1 MLEKPTV
8 ARFLLA
14 ATLAFATPALALA
27 LADEAPP
34 PLDEDEAVRRALA
47 RPALD
52 DELRA
57 RVDLA
62 RADEIAARRWPNP
75 EASWSHEQVR
85 AAGATE
91 RQDVAVLSQRFDLS
105 GRRGLRGD
113 AAARRVEAAGAGVAL
128 LRLDVEAEARRA
140 FANAL
145 AQERRVGILRAA
157 VERLEG
163 VAAAVARRAA
173 SGDVA
178 GYDRRRVER
187 ERVTV
192 LGRLD
197 VEEGALAR
205 ARARL
210 AALIGATD
218 PAAPLALRGD
228 LTAAAPPPLATL
240 AERLPSRPDLTALD
254 LEVRSGELEARAAGR
269 WFIPEVELGGGLK
282 TVDDGFRR
290 DSGFAAALTIPIPLF
305 SRDQDERL
313 RGDAR
318 ARAARGR
325 LSLALDAARADVAGL
340 HAEATRLAAAAARY
354 RESGTADGAALLRS
368 AEAAYRGGEVGV
380 LELIDGYRAALD
392 ADLSLVELEWAARR
406 ARIDLDRTSGG
417 ASR

>member
-1 MLEKPTV
+1 VNQKPTA
-8 ARFLLA
+8 ARFLVA
-14 ATLAFATPALALA
+14 AALSLATPALPEPPPTEL
-27 LADEAPP
+27 DEA
-34 PLDEDEAVRRALA
+34 EAVRRALS

-52 DELRA
+52 GELRA
-57 RVDLA
+57 RVDVA
-62 RADEIAARRWPNP
+62 RADELAARRWPNP
-75 EASWSHEQVR
+75 EVSWSHEQVGSD
-85 AAGATE
+85 GATTQE
-91 RQDVAVLSQRFDLS
+91 DVALLTQRFDLS

-113 AAARRVEAAGAGVAL
+113 AAARRVEAAGADVAL
-128 LRLDVEAEARRA
+128 RRLDVEAEARHA
-140 FANAL
+140 FADAL
-145 AQERRVGILRAA
+145 AAERRVSIVKAA

-163 VAAAVARRAA
+163 VAGAVARRAA

-187 ERVTV
+187 ERLTA

-197 VEEGALAR
+197 VAEGALAR

-210 AALIGATD
+210 AALMGASD
-218 PAAPLALRGD
+218 PSTPFALRGD
-228 LTAAAPPPLATL
+228 LTPGAPPSLATL
-240 AERLPSRPDLTALD
+240 AEHVPSRPDLKALE
-254 LEVRSGELEARAAGR
+254 LEARAGELETRAAGR

-282 TVDDGFRR
+282 TVDAGAGR
-290 DSGFAAALTIPIPLF
+290 DSGFAAALTVPIPAL

-325 LSLALDAARADVAGL
+325 LSLALDAARGEVAGL
-340 HAEATRLAAAAARY
+340 HAEAIRLAAAAARY
-354 RESGTADGAALLRS
+354 RESGAADPAALLRT

-380 LELIDGYRAALD
+380 LELIDAYRAALD

-406 ARIDLDRTSGG
+406 ARIDLDRASGG

>member
-1 MLEKPTV
+1 MTEKPTV
-8 ARFLLA
+8 ARFVLA
-14 ATLAFATPALALA
+14 ATLAFATSAVA
-27 LADEAPP
+27 ADAPP
-34 PLDEDEAVRRALA
+34 LLDEDEAVRRALA

-57 RVDLA
+57 RVDFA

-75 EASWSHEQVR
+75 EASWSREQLR
-85 AAGATE
+85 ASAATE
-91 RQDVAVLSQRFDLS
+91 RQDIVMLSQRFDLS

-113 AAARRVEAAGAGVAL
+113 AAARRVEAAGAGAAL
-128 LRLDVEAEARRA
+128 LRLDVEAGARRA
-140 FANAL
+140 FADAL
-145 AQERRVGILRAA
+145 AQERRVAVLRAA
-157 VERLEG
+157 GERLEG

-187 ERVTV
+187 ERLTV

-210 AALIGATD
+210 AALIGASD
-218 PAAPLALRGD
+218 PSAPLALRGD
-228 LTAAAPPPLATL
+228 LTAAAPPPMATL
-240 AERLPSRPDLTALD
+240 AERLPSRPDLRALE
-254 LEVRSGELEARAAGR
+254 LEARSGELDVRAAER
-269 WFIPEVELGGGLK
+269 WFIPEVALGGGLK
-282 TVDDGFRR
+282 TIDSGSSRH
-290 DSGFAAALTIPIPLF
+290 SGFAAALTVPIPLF

-325 LSLALDAARADVAGL
+325 LALALDAARADLAGL
-340 HAEATRLAAAAARY
+340 HAEATRLTAAAVRY
-354 RESGTADGAALLRS
+354 RESGATDAAALLRT
-368 AEAAYRGGEVGV
+368 AEAAYRGGEMGV
-380 LELIDGYRAALD
+380 LELIDAYRGAID
-392 ADLSLVELEWAARR
+392 AETSLVELEWAARR
-406 ARIDLDRTSGG
+406 ARIDLDRTAGG

>member
-1 MLEKPTV
+1 LPVKPTV
-8 ARFLLA
+8 ARFFLVSVV
-14 ATLAFATPALALA
+14 ALASRA
-27 LADEAPP
+27 AADGAPSS
-34 PLDEDEAVRRALA
+34 LDEQEVVRRALS
-47 RPALD
+47 RPGLA
-52 DELRA
+52 DELGA
-57 RVDLA
+57 LVDLA

-75 EASWSHEQVR
+75 EASWSHEEVR
-85 AAGATE
+85 LDGPTARE
-91 RQDVAVLSQRFDLS
+91 DVAVLSQRFDLS

-113 AAARRVEAAGAGVAL
+113 AAARRVEVAGAEAAL

-140 FANAL
+140 FADAL
-145 AQERRVGILRAA
+145 ASERRVGILRAA

-163 VAAAVARRAA
+163 VAAAVGRRAA

-187 ERVTV
+187 ERLTA

-218 PAAPLALRGD
+218 ASAPLAMTGD
-228 LTAAAPPPLATL
+228 LAATAPPPLAAL
-240 AERLPSRPDLTALD
+240 AERLPSRPDLRALE
-254 LEVRSGELEARAAGR
+254 LEARAGELEARAAGR

-282 TVDDGFRR
+282 TVEAGAGRE
-290 DSGFAAALTIPIPLF
+290 SGFAAAIAVPIPLL

-340 HAEATRLAAAAARY
+340 HAEATRLAGAAGRY
-354 RESGTADGAALLRS
+354 RESGAADSAALLRI

>member
-1 MLEKPTV
+1 LLEKPTV

-14 ATLAFATPALALA
+14 ATLAFATPGLAQEMA
-27 LADEAPP
+27 S

-47 RPALD
+47 RPALE

-85 AAGATE
+85 AAAGTE
-91 RQDVAVLSQRFDLS
+91 RQDIAVLSQRFDVS

-113 AAARRVEAAGAGVAL
+113 AAARRVEAAGAEAAL
-128 LRLDVEAEARRA
+128 LRLDVEAETRRA
-140 FANAL
+140 FADAL
-145 AQERRVGILRAA
+145 AAERRVAILRAA

-197 VEEGALAR
+197 IEEGALAR

-210 AALIGATD
+210 AALIGASD

-228 LTAAAPPPLATL
+228 IMAAAPPALATL
-240 AERLPSRPDLTALD
+240 AERLPSRPDLRALD
-254 LEVRSGELEARAAGR
+254 LETRSGELEARAAGR
-269 WFIPEVELGGGLK
+269 WFIPDVEVGGGLK
-282 TVDDGFRR
+282 TVDVGSRR

-325 LSLALDAARADVAGL
+325 LSLALDGARADLAGL
-340 HAEATRLAAAAARY
+340 HAEATRLGAAAARY
-354 RESGTADGAALLRS
+354 RESGAADADALLRT

-380 LELIDGYRAALD
+380 LELIDAYRAALD
-392 ADLSLVELEWAARR
+392 ADLSLLELERAARR

>member
-1 MLEKPTV
+1 MLERPTA

-14 ATLAFATPALALA
+14 SLIALAPPALAG
-27 LADEAPP
+27 EPSS
-34 PLDEDEAVRRALA
+34 LDEEEAVRRALA
-47 RPALD
+47 RPALT

-75 EASWSHEQVR
+75 EASWSHEEVR
-85 AAGATE
+85 ATGLTE
-91 RQDVAVLSQRFDLS
+91 REDVAVLSQRFDLS

-113 AAARRVEAAGAGVAL
+113 AAARRVEAAGAEAAL

-140 FANAL
+140 FADAL
-145 AQERRVGILRAA
+145 AAGRRVAILEAA

-178 GYDRRRVER
+178 GYHRRRVER
-187 ERVTV
+187 ERVTI

-197 VEEGALAR
+197 VEEGTLAR
-205 ARARL
+205 ARAGL
-210 AALIGATD
+210 AALIGSAD
-218 PAAPLALRGD
+218 PASPLALRGD
-228 LTAAAPPPLATL
+228 LAPAAPPPIAAF
-240 AERLPSRPDLTALD
+240 AERLPSRPDLKALD
-254 LEVRSGELEARAAGR
+254 LEARSGALEARAAGR
-269 WFIPEVELGGGLK
+269 WFLPEVELGGGLK
-282 TVDDGFRR
+282 SVDAGSGR
-290 DSGFAAALTIPIPLF
+290 DSGFAAALSIPIPVF
-305 SRDQDERL
+305 SRDEDERL

-325 LSLALDAARADVAGL
+325 LSLALDAARAEVAGL

-354 RESGTADGAALLRS
+354 RDSGDADPAALLRT

-392 ADLSLVELEWAARR
+392 ADLSLVDLEWAARR

-417 ASR
+417 ALR

>member
-1 MLEKPTV
+1 LLERPTV
-8 ARFLLA
+8 ARFLFAALLA
-14 ATLAFATPALALA
+14 LAPPALAG
-27 LADEAPP
+27 EPSS
-34 PLDEDEAVRRALA
+34 LDEEEAVRRALA
-47 RPALD
+47 RPALA

-62 RADEIAARRWPNP
+62 RADEITARRWPNP
-75 EASWSHEQVR
+75 EASWSHEEVG
-85 AAGATE
+85 ASGATE
-91 RQDVAVLSQRFDLS
+91 RQDVAVLSQRFDFS

-113 AAARRVEAAGAGVAL
+113 AAARRVEAAGADAAL
-128 LRLDVEAEARRA
+128 LRLDVEADARRA

-145 AQERRVGILRAA
+145 AADRRVAILAA
-157 VERLEG
+157 AAERLES

-187 ERVTV
+187 ERVTI

-197 VEEGALAR
+197 VEEAALAR

-210 AALIGATD
+210 AALTGAAD
-218 PAAPLALRGD
+218 PTVPLTLRGD
-228 LTAAAPPPLATL
+228 LTAAQPPPLATL
-240 AERLPSRPDLTALD
+240 VERLPSRPDLKALD
-254 LEVRSGELEARAAGR
+254 LEARSGALEAQAASR
-269 WFIPEVELGGGLK
+269 WLLPEVELGGGLK
-282 TVDDGFRR
+282 TVDAGSGR

-305 SRDQDERL
+305 SRNQDERL
-313 RGDAR
+313 RGEAR
-318 ARAARGR
+318 ARAARSR
-325 LSLALDAARADVAGL
+325 LSLAIDGARADLAGL
-340 HAEATRLAAAAARY
+340 HAEATRLANAAARY
-354 RESGTADGAALLRS
+354 RESGAADPAALLRT

>member
-1 MLEKPTV
+1 MPEKPTV
-8 ARFLLA
+8 ARFILA
-14 ATLAFATPALALA
+14 ATLAFATPAAA
-27 LADEAPP
+27 ADASP

-75 EASWSHEQVR
+75 EASWSREQLR
-85 AAGATE
+85 ASAATE
-91 RQDVAVLSQRFDLS
+91 RQDIAILSQRFDLS

-113 AAARRVEAAGAGVAL
+113 AAARRVEAAGAGAAL

-140 FANAL
+140 FADAL
-145 AQERRVGILRAA
+145 AQERGVAVLRAA

-163 VAAAVARRAA
+163 VAAAAARRAA

-187 ERVTV
+187 ERLTV

-210 AALIGATD
+210 AALIGASD
-218 PAAPLALRGD
+218 PSAPLALRGD

-240 AERLPSRPDLTALD
+240 AERLSSRPDLRALE
-254 LEVRSGELEARAAGR
+254 LEARSGELEARAAGR
-269 WFIPEVELGGGLK
+269 WFVPDVELGGGLK
-282 TVDDGFRR
+282 TVDVGSRR
-290 DSGFAAALTIPIPLF
+290 DSGFAAALTLPIPLF
-305 SRDQDERL
+305 SRDQDGRL

-325 LSLALDAARADVAGL
+325 LALALDAARADLAGL
-340 HAEATRLAAAAARY
+340 HAEATRLAAAAVRY
-354 RESGTADGAALLRS
+354 RESGAADAAALLRT
-368 AEAAYRGGEVGV
+368 AEAAYRGGEMGV
-380 LELIDGYRAALD
+380 LELIDAYRATLD
-392 ADLSLVELEWAARR
+392 AETSIVELEWAARR
-406 ARIDLDRTSGG
+406 ARIDLDRTAGG

>member
-1 MLEKPTV
+1 LLEKPTV

-14 ATLAFATPALALA
+14 TALAFAAPTV
-27 LADEAPP
+27 ADDAPP
-34 PLDEDEAVRRALA
+34 PVDEDEAVRRALA
-47 RPALD
+47 RPALA

-57 RVDLA
+57 RIDLA

-85 AAGATE
+85 ATGTTE
-91 RQDVAVLSQRFDLS
+91 RQDIAVLSQRFDLS

-113 AAARRVEAAGAGVAL
+113 AAARRVEAAGADAAL
-128 LRLDVEAEARRA
+128 LRLDVEAEARGA
-140 FANAL
+140 FADAL
-145 AQERRVGILRAA
+145 AAERRVAVLRAA

-187 ERVTV
+187 ERVSV

-205 ARARL
+205 VRARL

-228 LTAAAPPPLATL
+228 LTGAAPSGLAAL
-240 AERLPSRPDLTALD
+240 AERLPSRPDLRALE
-254 LEVRSGELEARAAGR
+254 LEARSGELEARAAGR
-269 WFIPEVELGGGLK
+269 WFIPAVELGGGLK
-282 TVDDGFRR
+282 TLDTGSGR

-305 SRDQDERL
+305 SRDQDEQL

-318 ARAARGR
+318 ARAARSG
-325 LSLALDAARADVAGL
+325 LSLALASAQADVAGL

-380 LELIDGYRAALD
+380 LELIDAYRATLD
-392 ADLSLVELEWAARR
+392 ADLSLVELERAARR

>member
-1 MLEKPTV
+1 MPEKPTV

-14 ATLAFATPALALA
+14 AVTLALATPAFPDTATA
-27 LADEAPP
+27 Q
-34 PLDEDEAVRRALA
+34 LDEDEAVRRALA
-47 RPALD
+47 RPAID

-91 RQDVAVLSQRFDLS
+91 RQDVAVLSQRVDLS

-113 AAARRVEAAGAGVAL
+113 AAARRVEAAGADAAL
-128 LRLDVEAEARRA
+128 LRLDVEAETRRA
-140 FANAL
+140 YAGAL
-145 AQERRVGILRAA
+145 ALERRVAILRA
-157 VERLEG
+157 VVQRFEG

-173 SGDVA
+173 IGDVA

-192 LGRLD
+192 LGQLD
-197 VEEGALAR
+197 VEEGAVAR
-205 ARARL
+205 TRSHL
-210 AALIGATD
+210 AALIGAAD

-228 LTAAAPPPLATL
+228 LTATALPPLATL
-240 AERLPSRPDLTALD
+240 ADRLPSRPDLRALE
-254 LEVRSGELEARAAGR
+254 LEARSGELEERAAGR

-282 TVDDGFRR
+282 TVDAGAGR

-325 LSLALDAARADVAGL
+325 LSLALGSARADVAGL

-354 RESGTADGAALLRS
+354 RESAADGIALLRS

-406 ARIDLDRTSGG
+406 ARIDLDRISGG
-417 ASR
+417 VSR

>member
-14 ATLAFATPALALA
+14 ATLAFATPGLAQEMA
-27 LADEAPP
+27 S

-47 RPALD
+47 RPALE

-85 AAGATE
+85 AAAGTE
-91 RQDVAVLSQRFDLS
+91 RQDIAVLSQRFDVS

-113 AAARRVEAAGAGVAL
+113 AAARRVEAAGAEAAL
-128 LRLDVEAEARRA
+128 LRLDVEAETRRA
-140 FANAL
+140 FADAL
-145 AQERRVGILRAA
+145 AAERRVAILRAA

-197 VEEGALAR
+197 IEEGALAR

-210 AALIGATD
+210 AALIGASD

-228 LTAAAPPPLATL
+228 IMAAAPPALATL
-240 AERLPSRPDLTALD
+240 AERLPSRPDLRALD
-254 LEVRSGELEARAAGR
+254 LETRSGELEARAAGR
-269 WFIPEVELGGGLK
+269 WFIPDVEVGGGLK
-282 TVDDGFRR
+282 TVDVGSRR

-325 LSLALDAARADVAGL
+325 LSLALDGARADLAGL
-340 HAEATRLAAAAARY
+340 HAEATRLGAAAARY
-354 RESGTADGAALLRS
+354 RESGAADADALLRT

-380 LELIDGYRAALD
+380 LELIDAYRAALD
-392 ADLSLVELEWAARR
+392 ADLSLLELERAARR

>member
-1 MLEKPTV
+1 MLETPTV
-8 ARFLLA
+8 TRFLLA
-14 ATLAFATPALALA
+14 AALAFTSPAAA
-27 LADEAPP
+27 ADDPP

-47 RPALD
+47 RPALE

-75 EASWSHEQVR
+75 VASWSHEQLR
-85 AAGATE
+85 ASAATE
-91 RQDVAVLSQRFDLS
+91 RQDIAVLSQRFDLS

-113 AAARRVEAAGAGVAL
+113 AAGRRVEAAGAGAEL

-140 FANAL
+140 FTDAL
-145 AQERRVGILRAA
+145 AQERRVAVLRGA
-157 VERLEG
+157 VDRLEG

-210 AALIGATD
+210 AAVTGARD
-218 PAAPLALRGD
+218 PSAPLALRGD
-228 LTAAAPPPLATL
+228 LTAAAPPPLPTL
-240 AERLPSRPDLTALD
+240 AERLSSRPDLRALE
-254 LEVRSGELEARAAGR
+254 LEARSGDLEARAAGR
-269 WFIPEVELGGGLK
+269 WFVPDVELGGGLK
-282 TVDDGFRR
+282 TVDSGSRR

-305 SRDQDERL
+305 ARERDERL

-325 LSLALDAARADVAGL
+325 LSLALDAARGGLAGL

-354 RESGTADGAALLRS
+354 RESGVADAAMLLRI

-380 LELIDGYRAALD
+380 LELIDAYRAALD
-392 ADLSLVELEWAARR
+392 AEISLVELEWAARR

-417 ASR
+417 VSR

>member
-14 ATLAFATPALALA
+14 TALAFATPGLAE
-27 LADEAPP
+27 EAAS

-75 EASWSHEQVR
+75 EGSWSHEQVR

-113 AAARRVEAAGAGVAL
+113 AAARRVEAARAAAAL
-128 LRLDVEAEARRA
+128 LRLDVEAEARHA
-140 FANAL
+140 FVDAL
-145 AQERRVGILRAA
+145 AAERRVAILRAA

-187 ERVTV
+187 ERVSV

-197 VEEGALAR
+197 VEAGALAR

-228 LTAAAPPPLATL
+228 LTAAALPALAALT
-240 AERLPSRPDLTALD
+240 ERLPSRPDLRALD
-254 LEVRSGELEARAAGR
+254 LEARSGELEARAAGR

-282 TVDDGFRR
+282 TVDAGSGR
-290 DSGFAAALTIPIPLF
+290 DSGFATALTIPFPLF

-325 LSLALDAARADVAGL
+325 LSLALGTARAEVAGL
-340 HAEATRLAAAAARY
+340 HAETTLLTAAAARY
-354 RESGTADGAALLRS
+354 RERGIADGAALLRS

-380 LELIDGYRAALD
+380 LELIDAYRAALD
-392 ADLSLVELEWAARR
+392 ADLSLVELERAARR

-417 ASR
+417 VAR

>member
-1 MLEKPTV
+1 LLERPTV

-14 ATLAFATPALALA
+14 ALLALAPPALAG
-27 LADEAPP
+27 EPSS
-34 PLDEDEAVRRALA
+34 LDEEEAVRRALA
-47 RPALD
+47 RPALA

-75 EASWSHEQVR
+75 EASWSHEEVR
-85 AAGATE
+85 AASGTE
-91 RQDVAVLSQRFDLS
+91 REDVAVLSQRFDLS

-113 AAARRVEAAGAGVAL
+113 AAARRVEAAGADGAL

-140 FANAL
+140 FAGAL
-145 AQERRVGILRAA
+145 AAERRVAILGAA
-157 VERLEG
+157 VKRLEG
-163 VAAAVARRAA
+163 VAGAVARRAA

-197 VEEGALAR
+197 VEEGALSR

-210 AALIGATD
+210 AALTGATD
-218 PAAPLALRGD
+218 PTAPLALRGD
-228 LTAAAPPPLATL
+228 LTPAAPPPLATL
-240 AERLPSRPDLTALD
+240 AERLPSRPDLKALD
-254 LEVRSGELEARAAGR
+254 LEARSGELEARAAGR

-282 TVDDGFRR
+282 SVDAGSGR

-325 LSLALDAARADVAGL
+325 SSLALDAARAEVAGL
-340 HAEATRLAAAAARY
+340 HAEATRLAGAVARY
-354 RESGTADGAALLRS
+354 RDSGAADPAALLRT

-380 LELIDGYRAALD
+380 LELIDAYRAALD
-392 ADLSLVELEWAARR
+392 ADLALVELEWAARR

>member
-1 MLEKPTV
+1 MPEKPTV
-8 ARFLLA
+8 ARFFLVA
-14 ATLAFATPALALA
+14 VIALASRA
-27 LADEAPP
+27 AADGAPS
-34 PLDEDEAVRRALA
+34 PLDEQDAVRRALS
-47 RPALD
+47 RPALVE
-52 DELRA
+52 ELGA

-75 EASWSHEQVR
+75 EATWSHEEVR
-85 AAGATE
+85 PDGPAARE
-91 RQDVAVLSQRFDLS
+91 DVAVLSQRFDLS

-113 AAARRVEAAGAGVAL
+113 AAARRVEAAGAEAAL

-140 FANAL
+140 FAHAL
-145 AQERRVGILRAA
+145 ASERRVGILRAA

-163 VAAAVARRAA
+163 VAAAVGRRAA

-187 ERVTV
+187 ERLTA

-218 PAAPLALRGD
+218 PSALALTGD
-228 LTAAAPPPLATL
+228 LAPTSPPPLATL
-240 AERLPSRPDLTALD
+240 AERLPSRPDLRALA
-254 LEVRSGELEARAAGR
+254 LEARAGELEARAAGR
-269 WFIPEVELGGGLK
+269 WLIPEVELGGGVK
-282 TVDDGFRR
+282 TVEAGAGR
-290 DSGFAAALTIPIPLF
+290 DSGFAAAITVPIPLF
-305 SRDQDERL
+305 ARGQDERL

-340 HAEATRLAAAAARY
+340 HAEATRLAGAAGRY
-354 RESGTADGAALLRS
+354 RESGAADSAALLRI

-417 ASR
+417 APR

>member
-1 MLEKPTV
+1 MLEKPTI

-14 ATLAFATPALALA
+14 AVTLVMGTPALTDDAA
-27 LADEAPP
+27 A

-47 RPALD
+47 RPGLD

-57 RVDLA
+57 LVDLA
-62 RADEIAARRWPNP
+62 RADEVAARRWPNP
-75 EASWSHEQVR
+75 EASWSHEQIR

-91 RQDVAVLSQRFDLS
+91 RQDIAVLSQRFDLS

-113 AAARRVEAAGAGVAL
+113 AAARRVEAAGADAAF
-128 LRLDVEAEARRA
+128 LRLDVEAEARGA
-140 FANAL
+140 FADAL
-145 AQERRVGILRAA
+145 AAERRVASLRAA

-178 GYDRRRVER
+178 GYDRRRVDR
-187 ERVTV
+187 ERATV
-192 LGRLD
+192 LARLD
-197 VEEGALAR
+197 IEEGALAR
-205 ARARL
+205 ARTRL
-210 AALIGATD
+210 AALIGAGD
-218 PAAPLALRGD
+218 PTAPLALRGD
-228 LTAAAPPPLATL
+228 LTAAAPSPLATF
-240 AERLPSRPDLTALD
+240 AERLPSRPDLRALD
-254 LEVRSGELEARAAGR
+254 LEARSGELQARAAGR
-269 WFIPEVELGGGLK
+269 WFIPDVELGGGLK
-282 TVDDGFRR
+282 TVDVGSRR
-290 DSGFAAALTIPIPLF
+290 DTGFAAAVTVPIPLF

-313 RGDAR
+313 RGEAR

-325 LSLALDAARADVAGL
+325 LSLALGSARADVAGL

-354 RESGTADGAALLRS
+354 HESATADGPALLRS

-392 ADLSLVELEWAARR
+392 ADLLLLELEWAARR

-417 ASR
+417 ISR